1 MVVCGV
7 GAQDDLKYAAVSIDW
22 VALVFIPKKLY
33 IAPIKEMKCYKVSQK
48 MSIKMREMRGEVG
61 KETPKKEMNNPSFL

>member
-33 IAPIKEMKCYKVSQK
+33 IAPIREMKCYKVSQK
-48 MSIKMREMRGEVG
+48 MS
-61 KETPKKEMNNPSFL
+61 